1 MNIVL
6 FGATGNVG
14 KVLLKEILSKGAKVT
29 AVVRSKEKL
38 ETSEVRVVE
47 GDIKEYKKFVKD
59 IPNDA
64 VIVSAMGPVF
74 GNENE
79 FSEMM
84 SSLIEFSKEVK
95 AKRVIVVGGAGS
107 LYVAEGLRL
116 VDSEGFPKDWKPIA
130 NAHIKAY
137 EQLKESSLNWTYF
150 SPAAFFEP
158 GEKRGNYRL
167 GNSNLISD
175 ENGNSKISFGDY
187 AEALFN
193 EIENNNHE
201 RKQMTIGY

>member
-79 FSEMM
+79 FSEIM

-130 NAHIKAY
+130 NAHVKAF

-193 EIENNNHE
+193 EIENNNYE

>member
-79 FSEMM
+79 FSEIM
-84 SSLIEFSKEVK
+84 SSLIEFSKEAK

-193 EIENNNHE
+193 EIENNNYE

>member
-79 FSEMM
+79 FSEIM

-107 LYVAEGLRL
+107 LYVAQGLRL

-130 NAHIKAY
+130 NAHVKAF

-193 EIENNNHE
+193 EIENNNYE